1 MNWERSAVG
10 AGGVEDVAH
19 HNREDETMSIDQGSG
34 KSGGRAGGIRRAGTA
49 GGDAHRAGRHHP
61 TVQKL
66 LEFQKTGMG
75 FDSFWADVHEI
86 VVGSARTS
94 LLKALQQRSVKSA
107 YGDMLEANGDVVS
120 ETCTTLKGLSKPG
133 AGGRF
138 DPARCGQ
145 PGLSGLKGW
154 LYRIVSNEAVTWV
167 RKHRG
172 LKITCERALD
182 WNELS
187 SDDGPTSFLDR
198 QVAKIERP
206 DLLPILQECIA
217 KLDDPLMREL
227 ITLKLDQDLSVRK
240 SATRLDLTDSM
251 VQRRLTTAYALLRPL
266 LEARGVD
273 ATWLAA

>member
-1 MNWERSAVG
+1 
-10 AGGVEDVAH
+10 
-19 HNREDETMSIDQGSG
+19 MSIDKGCP
-34 KSGGRAGGIRRAGTA
+34 KSGGKTSGNRPTGTA
-49 GGDAHRAGRHHP
+49 GGDAPQAGRQHP
-61 TVQKL
+61 TVRKL
-66 LEFQKTGMG
+66 LEFQKTGTG
-75 FDSFWADVHEI
+75 FDGFWGDVHEI
-86 VVGSARTS
+86 VVDSARKS
-94 LLKALQQRSVKSA
+94 LLKALQKGGVKSA

-120 ETCTTLKGLSKPG
+120 ETCTRLKGLSKPG

-138 DPARCGQ
+138 DPAKCGQ

-154 LYRIVSNEAVTWV
+154 LYRIVSNEAVSWV
-167 RKHRG
+167 RQHRGGRG

-182 WNELS
+182 WNDLS
-187 SDDGPTSFLDR
+187 SDDGPKSFLDR

-217 KLDDPLMREL
+217 ELDDPLMREL

-240 SATRLDLTDSM
+240 SAKRLDLTDSM
-251 VQRRLTTAYALLRPL
+251 VQRRLTTAYDLLRPL